1 MFGFTKSSQTP
12 VRGTVADQR
21 RLPWQYLGAEGYD
34 DETGL
39 FYCVSPSGER
49 HLGATFM
56 TTPLLGGGGSVFEKF
71 KAALACPLPAGSF
84 VQVGL
89 LGSPDIDPYLD
100 AYTDGKEQASGLL
113 EKLVRARVKMFQD
126 AVHKP
131 QFKTNGVLN
140 RDFRLIFTVKIPC
153 SHLPDLEERQSIRSD
168 VTRVME
174 GFSSI
179 GFQFRML
186 DPHGYLHL
194 IRKFY
199 HMWEKPEF
207 SYDELI
213 PIREQAFYPGDDV
226 EFKEREILF
235 HQGSDQEFFVRVMS
249 PKLFP
254 KRTVF
259 GVANLLIGDQMGG
272 ANQITEP
279 FFFQFTAHYPDQ
291 VKKKGEVRQRHM
303 WITQQCIGNS
313 ANWFPILGYKKEGI
327 ETFIHEIDGQGG
339 MALEVNL
346 SLMIFSKNR
355 DRLARQ
361 TASLNS
367 YLSTLSFD
375 MREDKRILDFLWHN
389 ALPMN
394 ASADALTRTFRTNT
408 MSARQAAPLVPL
420 FADYKGSGANATSLF
435 VTRRGQVSAFS
446 VWDSNTGYNVVV
458 FAGTGGGKSFLAQ
471 LLIVDNL
478 AEGCKVWVIDVGKS
492 FFKLNRALKGDYIEF
507 SEESQIILNPFTFVS
522 EIDEDIDIIKATIAK
537 MAAPEGGLDDYQM
550 AALEEGIKATWDR
563 YAHNSTVTAVAQW
576 CMQQPDPRV
585 RDLGQQ
591 LYPFTVSGSYG
602 RWFEGEAT
610 IDVSNR
616 FTVLDLLHLK
626 SRPILQK
633 VVLLQL
639 MNRIATEMYTTP
651 GRKILILD
659 EAWELMD
666 DPLMAKAIE
675 ALYRKVR
682 KNSGAVVFIT
692 QGVGDLFQSPNGR
705 AIYANSAWQIVLEQR
720 AESVDAAVASGQ
732 FSMDAFGVH
741 QVKSLHVVPG
751 EYSELMIKR
760 SDSDYGIVRFRPDP
774 FMFTLFASNGEERD
788 EAIAAIEQ
796 GADPEKVIDFY
807 TQKRLEKGN

>member
-1 MFGFTKSSQTP
+1 MFGFTKSSPTP
-12 VRGTVADQR
+12 VRGTVADRR
-21 RLPWQYLGAEGYD
+21 RLPWQYIGADGYD

-56 TTPLLGGGGSVFEKF
+56 TSPLVGGGGAVFEKF
-71 KAALACPLPAGSF
+71 KAALASPLPPGSF

-89 LGSPDIDPYLD
+89 LGSPDIESYLD
-100 AYTDGKEQASGLL
+100 AYTTGKEAATGLL
-113 EKLVRARVKMFQD
+113 AKLIRNRVNLFAEATQR
-126 AVHKP
+126 P
-131 QFKTNGVLN
+131 QFKSNGVLSRN
-140 RDFRLIFTVKIPC
+140 FRLIFSIKVPC
-153 SHLPDLEERQSIRSD
+153 SQFPNPDEFREANSH
-168 VTRVME
+168 VMRVME
-174 GFSSI
+174 GFTSI
-179 GFQFRML
+179 GFQFKRL

-194 IRKFY
+194 LRKFY
-199 HMWEKPEF
+199 HMWEKPEYN
-207 SYDELI
+207 YDELV
-213 PIREQAFYPGDDV
+213 PIREQVFYPGDDI
-226 EFKEREILF
+226 EFKPNEISF
-235 HQGSDQEFFVRVMS
+235 HPGSKREFFVRIMS
-249 PKLFP
+249 PKLLP

-279 FFFQFTAHYPDQ
+279 FFLQFTAHYPDQ
-291 VKKKGEVRQRHM
+291 VQKKGEVRQRHM

-339 MALEVNL
+339 MALEINL
-346 SLMIFSKNR
+346 SLIIFSQNR
-355 DRLARQ
+355 ERLARQ
-361 TASLNS
+361 TASMNS

-389 ALPMN
+389 SLPMN
-394 ASADALTRTFRTNT
+394 ATPEALVRTFRTST
-408 MSARQAAPLVPL
+408 MSARQATPLVPL
-420 FADYKGSGANATSLF
+420 FSDYKGSGANATSLF
-435 VTRRGQVSAFS
+435 ITRRGQVAAFS
-446 VWDSNTGYNVVV
+446 LWDSTTGYNAVA

-471 LLIVDNL
+471 LVIVDNL
-478 AEGCKVWVIDVGKS
+478 AEGAKVWVIDVGKS
-492 FFKLNRALKGDYIEF
+492 FFKLCRALGGDFIAF
-507 SEESQIILNPFTFVS
+507 SEDSKVCFNPFTFVH
-522 EIDEDIDIIKATIAK
+522 EIDEDVDILKATLSK

-576 CMQQPDPRV
+576 CMQQTDPRV
-585 RDLGQQ
+585 RDIGQQ

-610 IDVSNR
+610 IDVSNK

-633 VVLLQL
+633 VILLQL
-639 MNRIATEMYTTP
+639 MNRIATEMYTTS
-651 GRKILILD
+651 GRKVLVID
-659 EAWELMD
+659 EAWEIMD

-682 KNSGAVVFIT
+682 KNDGAVVFIT

-720 AESVDAAVASGQ
+720 AESVDAAVESGQ
-732 FSMDAFGVH
+732 FAMDAFGIH

-760 SDSDYGIVRFRPDP
+760 SETDYGVVRFRPDP
-774 FMFTLFASNGEERD
+774 FMFTLFASSGEERD
-788 EAIAAIEQ
+788 EVISAIED
-796 GADPEKVIDFY
+796 GVDPEQVVQFY
-807 TQKRLEKGN
+807 TQKRLEKGV